1 MRLFQGLA
9 QLPVQ
14 SLTILEGGP
23 VGNRG
28 VTYNSTIV
36 PVYYI
41 LADPA
46 NVSLLTSP
54 VDVADGCTMYQEIWI
69 S

>member
-23 VGNRG
+23 MGNRG

-36 PVYYI
+36 PVYYV

-46 NVSLLTSP
+46 NVSLL
-54 VDVADGCTMYQEIWI
+54 
-69 S
+69 